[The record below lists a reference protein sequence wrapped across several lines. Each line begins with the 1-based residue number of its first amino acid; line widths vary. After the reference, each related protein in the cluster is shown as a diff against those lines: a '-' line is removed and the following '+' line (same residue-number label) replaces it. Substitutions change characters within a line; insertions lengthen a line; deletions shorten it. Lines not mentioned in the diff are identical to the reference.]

1 MTTAP
6 APANQPR
13 RSTADLVN
21 WREIYKGP
29 EQSQENLDFWDMLR
43 KRSVDAQSIIGQ
55 MPFVF
60 QPNSVPPMGPQ
71 GMVDPAK
78 GPPSR
83 ADVQQFIRPGST
95 FPNNSGATFPTFT
108 PEMKTDLLGA
118 LGGLAGKPGFEQ
130 LGPLLSLLGRGG

>member
-1 MTTAP
+1 M
-6 APANQPR
+6 
-13 RSTADLVN
+13 N

-43 KRSVDAQSIIGQ
+43 KRSVDAQSIIGE

-83 ADVQQFIRPGST
+83 YDVQQYVRPGSN
-95 FPNNSGATFPTFT
+95 FPTSSGFPTFT
-108 PEMKTDLLGA
+108 PQMQTDLLGA
-118 LGGLAGKPGFEQ
+118 LQGLTGKPGFEQ
-130 LGPLLSLLGRGG
+130 LGPLLALLGKG

>member
-1 MTTAP
+1 MTVQPQAP
-6 APANQPR
+6 NQLPK
-13 RSTADLVN
+13 STRDLMN

-43 KRSVDAQSIIGQ
+43 KRSVDAQSIIGE

-83 ADVQQFIRPGST
+83 FDVQQYIRPGSN
-95 FPNNSGATFPTFT
+95 FPTSSGFPTFT
-108 PEMKTDLLGA
+108 PQMKTDLLGA
-118 LGGLAGKPGFEQ
+118 LGGLTDKPGFEQ
-130 LGPLLSLLGRGG
+130 LGPLLALLGKG

>member
-1 MTTAP
+1 MTVQPQAP
-6 APANQPR
+6 NQLPKSSR
-13 RSTADLVN
+13 DLMN

-43 KRSVDAQSIIGQ
+43 KRSVDAQSIIGE

-83 ADVQQFIRPGST
+83 FDVQQYIRPGS
-95 FPNNSGATFPTFT
+95 NFPTSSGFPSFT
-108 PEMKTDLLGA
+108 PQMQTDLLGA
-118 LGGLAGKPGFEQ
+118 LQGLTGKPGFEQ
-130 LGPLLSLLGRGG
+130 LGPLLALLGKG